1 MREILFRGKRDDNGE
16 WAYGYLVRHPSAI
29 QIGDS
34 SNPWY
39 IHVPPADPD
48 DNGGVYNTDPATV
61 GQYTGLK
68 DKNGVRIFE
77 GDIIVAPSFNRT
89 ISKYMVEHDTALAS
103 FIGKRPVGEQFT
115 TFDGDA
121 EVFEIVGNI
130 HDNPELMERENRW
143 TEEGAEDGEDDI

>member
-1 MREILFRGKRDDNGE
+1 MDNGE
-16 WAYGYLVRHPSAI
+16 WAYGYLVRHPSAV

-68 DKNGVRIFE
+68 DKNGMKIFE
-77 GDIIVAPSFNRT
+77 GDVVLCTSNFDEVAGKVVFNERTAGFEIWCSFVCGA
-89 ISKYMVEHDTALAS
+89 Y
-103 FIGKRPVGEQFT
+103 GEMAT
-115 TFDGDA
+115 RKTNMA
-121 EVFEIVGNI
+121 HYEEYRIVGNI
-130 HDNPELMERENRW
+130 HDNPGMMKQESPL
-143 TEEGAEDGEDDI
+143 D